1 MKHPATTHVF
11 SVTGLRFGW
20 SGIPL
25 FNDLSLQLP
34 PGVSVVHGDESCGK
48 TTLLRLLAGELP
60 AEQGSLVLRDTH
72 LTSHPDAY
80 RALVFL
86 TEPRSEALDAISAR
100 AWFSALETRRAGFD
114 TEAAKRLATGFGL
127 DPHIDKPM
135 HMLSAGSKRKAWL
148 SAAFAA
154 GAVLTLIDEP
164 FAALD
169 MGSIRFLRLLLEEAT
184 QHTDRAWLLADHV
197 PPEGLVLKS
206 RVELSGP
213 N

>member
-1 MKHPATTHVF
+1 M
-11 SVTGLRFGW
+11 
-20 SGIPL
+20 
-25 FNDLSLQLP
+25 
-34 PGVSVVHGDESCGK
+34 
-48 TTLLRLLAGELP
+48 
-60 AEQGSLVLRDTH
+60 
-72 LTSHPDAY
+72 
-80 RALVFL
+80 
-86 TEPRSEALDAISAR
+86 
-100 AWFSALETRRAGFD
+100 ETRRAGFD